1 MSRPARLAPLLL
13 LLAAACSAPDL
24 SPRMAPVPMPR
35 SEDNVALEACR
46 AEATRVV
53 QFRDRGDLMRTDE
66 TESSRGTF
74 SSAPFSRVETQRMG
88 QQMSRDRLIE
98 ECLRGATRASPTNA
112 PAAAAPAVPASI
124 AAPPTGR
131 ALPPPGLR

>member
-1 MSRPARLAPLLL
+1 MSRQARLAPLLL
-13 LLAAACSAPDL
+13 LLAGACSAPDL
-24 SPRMAPVPMPR
+24 SPRLTPVPMPR
-35 SEDNVALEACR
+35 SEDSAALEACR

-53 QFRDRGDLMRTDE
+53 QFRDRGELMRTDE

-88 QQMSRDRLIE
+88 QQMSRDRLVE

-112 PAAAAPAVPASI
+112 PAAAPAASIPASLP
-124 AAPPTGR
+124 ATGR